1 MPPSMTFVASQ
12 LHLGARRALCLS
24 MSGALALVALSLKG
38 VEARA
43 GLGGHGRKL
52 RQRDAG
58 RSALQSAEVHL
69 HRRLGLCILCNG
81 SSVALFAA
89 DLVQE
94 VTDL

>member
-1 MPPSMTFVASQ
+1 
-12 LHLGARRALCLS
+12 

-43 GLGGHGRKL
+43 GLGGHRRKL
-52 RQRDAG
+52 RRRRAG

-69 HRRLGLCILCNG
+69 DRRLGLGIFCN
-81 SSVALFAA
+81 SPSVALVAA

-94 VTDL
+94 VANF